1 MSDTTN
7 LPPAPVASTVESS
20 ETPTLSKFYHNQ
32 LTRSSVR
39 TPKLAVKGGNFAKVV
54 RVLSG
59 SMVVATVM
67 LGRYPYRITV
77 KLDGVD
83 ADRVR
88 DEDGEDADSVKARD
102 QLAFWFTT
110 SSYIW
115 MLNVLICVVTTWPF
129 FTSWTARVRT
139 LTSRSMTSWSRMVLP
154 ASLPPIPD
162 VRLRMVMATNHLNN
176 K

>member
-102 QLAFWFTT
+102 QLAFLVHNQLV
-110 SSYIW
+110 Y
-115 MLNVLICVVTTWPF
+115 L
-129 FTSWTARVRT
+129 
-139 LTSRSMTSWSRMVLP
+139 
-154 ASLPPIPD
+154 D
-162 VRLRMVMATNHLNN
+162 VKRLDLRRNHLAVLYLLDGESPNFDKSIN
-176 K
+176 DKLVEDGFARKFTPHPRREATDGDGN